1 MYSGVAQLVER
12 RPVKASVV
20 GSSPTTG
27 ASKEKS
33 TICGSPRFARRPN

>member
-27 ASKEKS
+27 ASVHEQ
-33 TICGSPRFARRPN
+33 RRELLFLLYFALF